1 MLLRGEMSDI
11 LSAGIAD
18 KMLARKPDLEVT
30 VVPNRGHAP
39 LLDEP
44 AAIAAI
50 DVLLARVG

>member
-1 MLLRGEMSDI
+1 MSDI

-18 KMLARKPDLEVT
+18 KMQARKPDLEVT